1 MTTEFIE
8 LGGTKRP
15 VRFGFEALYSYERNT
30 GKKALEDFQ
39 ALQSG
44 GQVPITLMV
53 DLVWSGLFAGYRKE
67 EIPVDFDE
75 YNVAEWLSE
84 DQTAFARVMELF
96 TASLV
101 TTSEK
106 KTTPRPAKPKA

>member
-1 MTTEFIE
+1 MTTEFLE
-8 LGGTKRP
+8 LGGEKRP
-15 VRFGFEALYSYERNT
+15 VRFGFEALYSYERKT

-106 KTTPRPAKPKA
+106 KTKPRPEKNKA